1 MRLIRNTHAIGRL
14 SLILLLLI
22 AFTVGAFLS
31 YLWEIGYIMKLGI
44 SVPEKPTVDITNIV
58 FPYQDTSFFNVT
70 IQCPTSYESE
80 ETAKITQIVVLTNNN
95 TRVRNVTEVNP
106 SLPYKFLE
114 KGASETFKCI
124 WNWASYTGE
133 TVGIVAFLEEGTGP
147 TFQTETRLVNLN
159 IKDARFN
166 STISVTHFNI
176 TVQNAV
182 VSETY
187 VNITDIV
194 VTANGIKQNVT
205 ETTPIPWTLNPGDTQ
220 DFNCVW
226 DWTDYQNTSVT
237 VAVHTL
243 QGYMNYTIQTTP
255 LPVTLNV
262 TEILF
267 NVANTSYFSVN
278 VTNNEASPTYVNI
291 TRIAVAIGNLT
302 VREWTVENGT
312 YVEPAIP
319 YTLDSNSLATFVCP
333 WNWTEHRDK
342 NVTVVVDTL
351 QRFTAWRT
359 QVTPPPIILNITYVG
374 FDPIDTNHFNIT
386 VQNSEFSLEEANIT
400 EVHVTIENIIV
411 AKLAD
416 DTVPSL
422 PFILPSG
429 ADITFMCSWNWST
442 SSGKDII
449 VTVETSE
456 GYEATYTYRIP

>member
-1 MRLIRNTHAIGRL
+1 M
-14 SLILLLLI
+14 
-22 AFTVGAFLS
+22 
-31 YLWEIGYIMKLGI
+31 
-44 SVPEKPTVDITNIV
+44 
-58 FPYQDTSFFNVT
+58 
-70 IQCPTSYESE
+70 
-80 ETAKITQIVVLTNNN
+80 
-95 TRVRNVTEVNP
+95 
-106 SLPYKFLE
+106 
-114 KGASETFKCI
+114 
-124 WNWASYTGE
+124 
-133 TVGIVAFLEEGTGP
+133 
-147 TFQTETRLVNLN
+147 
-159 IKDARFN
+159 
-166 STISVTHFNI
+166 ISVTHFNI

-205 ETTPIPWTLNPGDTQ
+205 EVTPIPWTLNPGDTQ

-267 NVANTSYFSVN
+267 NVANTNYFSVN

-319 YTLDSNSLATFVCP
+319 YTLDSNSSVTFVCP

-351 QRFTAWRT
+351 QGFTTWRT
-359 QVTPPPIILNITYVG
+359 QVTPPP
-374 FDPIDTNHFNIT
+374 
-386 VQNSEFSLEEANIT
+386 
-400 EVHVTIENIIV
+400 
-411 AKLAD
+411 
-416 DTVPSL
+416 
-422 PFILPSG
+422 
-429 ADITFMCSWNWST
+429 
-442 SSGKDII
+442 
-449 VTVETSE
+449 
-456 GYEATYTYRIP
+456 